1 MKKRNLKKLRL
12 NKKSISRIQEQAILG
27 GDVSLPNPAT
37 GVLCDITGANFCLS
51 WQACNTRP
59 EYVTCIFTVNPG
71 PIGTTTGGLTGDC
84 MISKLTC

>member
-12 NKKSISRIQEQAILG
+12 NKKSISRIQENAISG

-37 GVLCDITGANFCLS
+37 GVLCDLTGANFCLS

-59 EYVTCIFTVNPG
+59 ENITCVFTVGPG
-71 PIGTTTGGLTGDC
+71 TGTIPPITENDKITNVVC
-84 MISKLTC
+84 